1 MVLRLNEDLGAK
13 DVYKR
18 QAYVRGEQRVVL
30 ALDGPIPPIV
40 EDVSHHLLNM
50 NGVFVIEARL
60 DGIVHIVLREI
71 GYLVPDLL
79 LGPIRVLLFIEAGQ
93 VLLLHRLLV
102 DGRFEIDLE
111 TQNVRICNGLAN
123 GVRMQQLAEDFLR
136 AKTSAVSRFYSIIKS
151 YCVINSSH
159 YVVSMRSTVSYTHL
173 VRREWFTDL

>member
-1 MVLRLNEDLGAK
+1 MRC
-13 DVYKR
+13 
-18 QAYVRGEQRVVL
+18 EQRVVL

-136 AKTSAVSRFYSIIKS
+136 AKTSGGFVEHGSAGVPEPRCAFERLLDRPERVSPSRAMGLVDYEYDVLVGRFE
-151 YCVINSSH
+151 
-159 YVVSMRSTVSYTHL
+159 RFAL
-173 VRREWFTDL
+173 DQLF